1 MRVVNTKFKT
11 ITEYDLTTGRL
22 VSTFAIKEDAEP
34 IDNVKKFAWADED
47 WEEVQ
52 MYIPNHI
59 KTAEE
64 EIAELKWQLQSTD
77 YKVIKC
83 SECQLLG
90 KEMPYDVAE
99 LHAERQALRDKIN
112 ELEKE
117 ESVKI

>member
-1 MRVVNTKFKT
+1 MRVINQSFET
-11 ITEYDLTTGRL
+11 ITEYDLTAGRL
-22 VSTFAIKEDAEP
+22 VRTFAVKEDAKP
-34 IDNVKKFAWADED
+34 IDNVKKFAWADDD

-59 KTAEE
+59 NSVAE
-64 EIAELKWQLQSTD
+64 EIAELKRQLQSTD

-112 ELEKE
+112 ELEVKE
-117 ESVKI
+117 

>member
-1 MRVVNTKFKT
+1 MRVINQSFQT
-11 ITEYDLTTGRL
+11 ITEYNLTTGRL

-34 IDNVKKFAWADED
+34 IDNVKKFAWADDD

-64 EIAELKWQLQSTD
+64 EITELKRQLQSTD
-77 YKVIKC
+77 YKIIKC

-99 LHAERQALRDKIN
+99 LHTERQALRDKIN
-112 ELEKE
+112 ELEIKE
-117 ESVKI
+117 